1 MVSLLALLICQPA
14 LDDTTTP
21 GAREFKLAEVP
32 VLDYS
37 PETNGMVGAGLL
49 LSSVHPALSNPLQ
62 SSAGALAFVTFN
74 GQWGVNAFSHFY
86 LDRDR
91 YLLRFQAALFDGDHF
106 FFGVGDSPT
115 VEATTFDIT
124 DRNVELALLRRVA
137 FRELFVGPLVRYQ
150 RVNAPGQSVSVLA
163 GETAPDGA
171 SLLGAGGQVLWDGRD
186 RALRTSQGIYA
197 SARSLFYGAGSAFDH
212 FEGTLDVRGF
222 TPLGNDWVL
231 AVQAMYDVRRGEVP
245 FFSKAFIGASDRLR
259 GTFVGRFRDDAALYG
274 RGELRSPEF
283 WWHFSAV
290 AFGGVG
296 SVAPRTSELFER
308 RGVVTVGAGLRL
320 MLGEDGANARR
331 DIGLGPDGES
341 TTYFALGEAF

>member
-1 MVSLLALLICQPA
+1 MLTLLSLLVCQPA

-49 LSSVHPALSNPLQ
+49 VSSVHPELSNPLQ
-62 SSAGALAFVTFN
+62 SSAGAFAFVTFN

-124 DRNVELALLRRVA
+124 DRNAELALLRRVG
-137 FRELFVGPLVRYQ
+137 FRELFVGPLVRYR
-150 RVNAPGQSVSVLA
+150 RVNAPGDSVSVLS

-171 SLLGAGGQVLWDGRD
+171 SLLGAGGQILWDGRD
-186 RALRTSQGIYA
+186 RALRTTQGIYA
-197 SARSLFYGAGSAFDH
+197 SARSLFYGAGSAFEH
-212 FEGTLDVRGF
+212 FEGTLDVRGSRLSATIGCWRF
-222 TPLGNDWVL
+222 RRCTMFDGVRFRFSRRRSSARRIVCVALLSVGFATMRRSTGKGSCAVPNSGGTSRPLRSVEWGVS
-231 AVQAMYDVRRGEVP
+231 RRGP
-245 FFSKAFIGASDRLR
+245 RSCSSD
-259 GTFVGRFRDDAALYG
+259 
-274 RGELRSPEF
+274 
-283 WWHFSAV
+283 AV
-290 AFGGVG
+290 W
-296 SVAPRTSELFER
+296 
-308 RGVVTVGAGLRL
+308 
-320 MLGEDGANARR
+320 
-331 DIGLGPDGES
+331 
-341 TTYFALGEAF
+341 